1 MSNTADEAWAEW
13 RAYTDAV
20 DEEEELVRGI
30 IEATA
35 REIAREEIQ
44 RLTHSDAHRRLEARV
59 AALVS
64 RVDRLYDMQDEDPQA
79 EQERE
84 SANRCLDCGE
94 DTGAVEY
101 SFCLDCDM
109 TRAREAQELAAQKG
123 EQGPPA
129 PSEGEEGE
137 VDEDMPPV
145 VRYLLGS
152 GPFDGLWYGD
162 DPPQGVGRYWW
173 RRSLRETVQ
182 RLQRERDKLKAK
194 VFRLHERLDSRARIM
209 TVRLERILDL
219 EAENA
224 RLKRER
230 EAYADPR
237 NWMPLSARYIGPSDS
252 TEAEQDDFEQ
262 YADEAVREIARIMD
276 DSTEADE
283 GESVEGE
290 VCGSWYIG
298 LGGRGSPW
306 PEGTRVRITKLPET
320 QEDDD
325 GTE

>member
-1 MSNTADEAWAEW
+1 MNKTADEAWAEW

-35 REIAREEIQ
+35 REIAREVLSAVVGD
-44 RLTHSDAHRRLEARV
+44 RLVSLELRVEDLEA
-59 AALVS
+59 
-64 RVDRLYDMQDEDPQA
+64 
-79 EQERE
+79 
-84 SANRCLDCGE
+84 
-94 DTGAVEY
+94 
-101 SFCLDCDM
+101 
-109 TRAREAQELAAQKG
+109 ELANDSTSGVGDDA
-123 EQGPPA
+123 PA

-237 NWMPLSARYIGPSDS
+237 NWMPLSARYIGPDP
-252 TEAEQDDFEQ
+252 
-262 YADEAVREIARIMD
+262 

-306 PEGTRVRITKLPET
+306 PEGTRVRLIRLPDSPPEG
-320 QEDDD
+320 EESDH
-325 GTE
+325 GE